1 MDLYLE
7 RECSRITLEE
17 WLNYVE
23 SDKELILSENGTVI
37 NPLTQ
42 ATMNFDIPGRV
53 VWKNMYEITYKNG
66 MIGCEGSSAEIIKK
80 LMEIANVFNASLFDC
95 GEKI

>member
-7 RECSRITLEE
+7 RESSKITLED

-23 SDKELILSENGTVI
+23 SDKELILSENGTII
-37 NPLTQ
+37 NPITQ
-42 ATMNFDIPGRV
+42 STMNYNIPGRV
-53 VWKNMYEITYKNG
+53 IWKNSYEITYKNG
-66 MIGCEGSSAEIIKK
+66 MIGSEDSSEEIINK
-80 LMEIANVFNASLFDC
+80 LMEIAKVFHASLFDC